1 MAALKLKALL
11 GDYPNTKALKEGKV
25 TSNLVQSD
33 FQPFENGA
41 VPHDFFKQMVAG
53 QYDWGEL
60 AMMTVLQ
67 AISYGYPIV
76 ALPVALHGRMQHG
89 QICYNSERGVLRP
102 EDLHGKT
109 VGERTHSQTTP
120 TWVRG
125 ILQNDYGV
133 DLSKVNFV
141 AQIPGH
147 VPEYQE
153 PANVR
158 RADKGKKLVQ
168 MLVDGE
174 VDAIVGAADQDP
186 RFRTLVPDPVAA
198 GIAWHRNNGTLM
210 VNHVVIVKASLAKE
224 RPDVVRDIYRMLK
237 ESKAAANEPAP
248 KDGIEKRPIGISAVR
263 KDFEIAAKYAWQQRI
278 LAKELTA
285 DTLFDATT
293 RTLD

>member
-1 MAALKLKALL
+1 MSTMKLKALL
-11 GDYPNTKALKEGKV
+11 GDYPNTQALKQGKIK
-25 TSNLVQSD
+25 SGLVQSE

-67 AISYGYPIV
+67 AISYGYPVV

-89 QICYNSERGVLRP
+89 QIAYNAERGVLKP
-102 EDLHGKT
+102 GDLHGKK

-125 ILQNDYGV
+125 ILQNDFGV

-147 VPEYQE
+147 VPEYKE
-153 PANVR
+153 PANVG

-168 MLVDGE
+168 MLIDGE
-174 VDAIVGAADQDP
+174 VDAIVGSADQDP
-186 RFRTLVPDPVAA
+186 RLKTLVPNPAEA
-198 GIAWHRNNGTLM
+198 GIAWHKKTGALM
-210 VNHVVIVKASLAKE
+210 INHVVIVKASLAKE
-224 RPDVVRDIYRMLK
+224 HPDVVRDIYRMLK
-237 ESKAAANEPAP
+237 ESRTAANEPAP
-248 KDGIEKRPIGISAVR
+248 KDGIEKRPIGMSAVKR
-263 KDFEIAAKYAWQQRI
+263 NFEIAAQYAWQQRI
-278 LAKELTA
+278 LARELKA
-285 DTLFDATT
+285 DDLFDATT
-293 RTLD
+293 RVLD